1 MARAQAQQQQQEA
14 IREQKK
20 AMIAQFLDDAAQAR
34 LGAIAAAKPDK
45 AEKIESVLI
54 SNAQRGA
61 IQGKVTESQL
71 IDLLEQIG

>member
-1 MARAQAQQQQQEA
+1 MK
-14 IREQKK
+14 EQKK

-54 SNAQRGA
+54 SNA
-61 IQGKVTESQL
+61 
-71 IDLLEQIG
+71 

>member
-1 MARAQAQQQQQEA
+1 
-14 IREQKK
+14 
-20 AMIAQFLDDAAQAR
+20 MIASFLDDAAQAR

-61 IQGKVTESQL
+61 IQGKVTES
-71 IDLLEQIG
+71 